1 MSKKPREKTTRVG
14 FVSLGCPKNLVDS
27 EVMLGVLSG
36 QGYEITSNQESADVI
51 VVNTCGFIDSAKRES
66 IDTLLEMARYKQDG
80 RCKKL
85 VVAGCLAE
93 RYRGE
98 IRAEIPEIDFVFG
111 PDEIGLV
118 LEAVRIDRTEPIP
131 DIAIDSLYTSTQVP
145 TIPRILTTPSHMAYL
160 KISEGCDHSC
170 AFCAIPGFRGAFR
183 SRPLD
188 DLVSEAHR
196 LADAGVR
203 ELVIVSQDTL
213 AYGKDLGMS
222 KGTLSLLERLLE
234 VEGLAWI
241 RLLYCYPNLL
251 SDDLVHLIAA
261 ENRLCNYFDIPFQHA
276 SPRILERMRRGGN
289 RRIFER
295 QVQRIRDLI
304 PGAGIRTSF
313 IVGFPGETDSD
324 FQELTEFVAN
334 VGFDNLGVFLYS
346 DEEGTAAFG
355 LDRKVAR
362 SQAEQRRDVLM
373 SEQARIS
380 EGNLRSFVGRRFRVL
395 LDGFSSESELLLEG
409 RLETQAPDIDG
420 HVLINDASD
429 TEPRTGRFY
438 DVEITESL
446 EYDLIGRIVGEL

>member
-1 MSKKPREKTTRVG
+1 MQASG
-14 FVSLGCPKNLVDS
+14 NSLS
-27 EVMLGVLSG
+27 
-36 QGYEITSNQESADVI
+36 
-51 VVNTCGFIDSAKRES
+51 
-66 IDTLLEMARYKQDG
+66 
-80 RCKKL
+80 
-85 VVAGCLAE
+85 CL
-93 RYRGE
+93 R
-98 IRAEIPEIDFVFG
+98 
-111 PDEIGLV
+111 
-118 LEAVRIDRTEPIP
+118 
-131 DIAIDSLYTSTQVP
+131 
-145 TIPRILTTPSHMAYL
+145 
-160 KISEGCDHSC
+160 
-170 AFCAIPGFRGAFR
+170 
-183 SRPLD
+183 
-188 DLVSEAHR
+188 
-196 LADAGVR
+196 
-203 ELVIVSQDTL
+203 DTL

-261 ENRLCNYFDIPFQHA
+261 EDRLCNYFDIPFQHA

-289 RRIFER
+289 REIFER

-362 SQAEQRRDVLM
+362 IQAEERRDVLM

-380 EGNLRSFVGRRFRVL
+380 EENLRSFVGRRFRVL

-429 TEPRTGRFY
+429 TEPRTGGFY

>member
-1 MSKKPREKTTRVG
+1 MSKKPREKATRVG

-27 EVMLGVLSG
+27 EVMLGTLSG
-36 QGYEITSNQESADVI
+36 EGYQITADQESADVI

-66 IDTLLEMARYKQDG
+66 IDTILEMAQYKQDG

-111 PDEIGLV
+111 PDELGQV
-118 LEAVRIDRTEPIP
+118 LDSVRIDEAEPIP
-131 DIAIDSLYTSTQVP
+131 EIAIDSLYRSDQVP

-160 KISEGCDHSC
+160 KISEGCDHTC

-188 DLVSEAHR
+188 DLVSEARR
-196 LADAGVR
+196 LADGGVQ

-213 AYGKDLGMS
+213 AYGKDLGMQR
-222 KGTLSLLERLLE
+222 GTLSLLRRLLE
-234 VEGLAWI
+234 IDELAWI

-251 SDDLVHLIAA
+251 SDDLVHLIAG
-261 ENRLCNYFDIPFQHA
+261 EDRLCSYFDIPFQHA
-276 SPRILERMRRGGN
+276 SPRILERMRRGGS
-289 RRIFER
+289 RGVFER
-295 QVQRIRDLI
+295 QLQRIRDFV

-324 FQELTEFVAN
+324 FKELMQFVAN

-346 DEEGTAAFG
+346 DEEGTAAFD
-355 LDRKVAR
+355 LDGKVAR
-362 SQAEQRRDVLM
+362 SQAEERRDVLM
-373 SEQARIS
+373 SEQSRIS
-380 EGNLRSFVGRRFRVL
+380 AKNLRSLVGQRFPVL
-395 LDGFSSESELLLEG
+395 LDGFSSETDLLLEG
-409 RLETQAPDIDG
+409 RLETQAPEIDG

-429 TEPRTGRFY
+429 TEPRTGSFY

-446 EYDLIGRIVGEL
+446 EYDLIGRIVGKL